1 MAEIVPV
8 ANTNEPSRTADVVFL
23 HGLDGDARVTW
34 GAKRRGADF
43 DLDAFWPRWL
53 GEDIPEVG
61 YGRSSTTLRFQSG
74 RGPVCPSATG
84 RPACSIF

>member
-23 HGLDGDARVTW
+23 HGWTGTLGSRGEPNGEEPISISTRSGRAGLARIF
-34 GAKRRGADF
+34 RRWA
-43 DLDAFWPRWL
+43 
-53 GEDIPEVG
+53 